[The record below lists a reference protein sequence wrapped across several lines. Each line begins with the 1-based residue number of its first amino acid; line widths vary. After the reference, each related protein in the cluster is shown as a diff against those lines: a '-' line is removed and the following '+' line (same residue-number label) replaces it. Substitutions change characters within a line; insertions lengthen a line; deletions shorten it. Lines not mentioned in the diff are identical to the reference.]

1 MALKKKMQETNFEV
15 NTMLESVYERVK
27 GMILKPVENFRLAV
41 NDTISFTLVYYFIL
55 LAVFGTLFSLSL
67 SSFGLFMLYNTNTIV
82 AIITML
88 GQMVVSLFLGAVWLH
103 VWVYIFGGRQG
114 IKNTLKVVAYSM
126 TPTLLVGWLVP
137 VGMIVGFVWYL
148 ALEVI
153 GVRELQQLSTKR
165 AILAVALPI
174 IVGLIIIVIILILTN
189 PDFLPALMGNSA
201 STQSRSSHSPYY
213 Y

>member
-1 MALKKKMQETNFEV
+1 
-15 NTMLESVYERVK
+15 MLESVFERVK

-55 LAVFGTLFSLSL
+55 LAVFGILFSFSL
-67 SSFGLFMLYNTNTIV
+67 SSFGLFMLYNTNTITV
-82 AIITML
+82 ILTML
-88 GQMVVSLFLGAVWLH
+88 GQMIVSLFLGTVWLH
-103 VWVYIFGGRQG
+103 IWVYICGGRQE

-126 TPTLLVGWLVP
+126 TPTLLLGWLVP

-148 ALEVI
+148 VLEVL

-174 IVGLIIIVIILILTN
+174 IVGLIIIIVVQILTN
-189 PDFLPALMGNSA
+189 PDFLPALMGSA
-201 STQSRSSHSPYY
+201 ASSQSRPYHSSYSY
-213 Y
+213 